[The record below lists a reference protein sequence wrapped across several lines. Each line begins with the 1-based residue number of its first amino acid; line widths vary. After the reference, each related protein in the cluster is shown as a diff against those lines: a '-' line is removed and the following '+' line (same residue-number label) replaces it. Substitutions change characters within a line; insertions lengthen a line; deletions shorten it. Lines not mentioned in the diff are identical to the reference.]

1 MILAHVLFHLAAA
14 KANKLRNKRQNDTDQ
29 RGKTEPPVNGQQD
42 DDHDDGGCDRRH
54 KIRELMGNKPF
65 HALDI
70 LIHDFTQAPA
80 ADGQMIAQR
89 NFGDMVSEQD
99 LQLVQC
105 TERRHVGTE
114 NSQKIQQDISHNPG
128 ERQPAIIHDHSHIQL
143 VKVRKNTDN

>member
-29 RGKTEPPVNGQQD
+29 RGKTEPPVNSQQD
-42 DDHDDGGCDRRH
+42 DDHDDGSRDGRH

-70 LIHDFTQAPA
+70 LIHDFTQTPA

-114 NSQKIQQDISHNPG
+114 NSQKI
-128 ERQPAIIHDHSHIQL
+128 
-143 VKVRKNTDN
+143 

>member
-1 MILAHVLFHLAAA
+1 
-14 KANKLRNKRQNDTDQ
+14 
-29 RGKTEPPVNGQQD
+29 
-42 DDHDDGGCDRRH
+42 
-54 KIRELMGNKPF
+54 MGNEPF

-70 LIHDFTQAPA
+70 LIHDFTQTPA

-105 TERRHVGTE
+105 AERRHVGTE
-114 NSQKIQQDISHNPG
+114 NSQKIKQDIRHDPG
-128 ERQPAIIHDHSHIQL
+128 ERQPSIIHDHPHIQL